1 MSWLTLK
8 KGKQK
13 KKKLQKPKLAV
24 SKRKVLRGTLW
35 LAYAMVLLS

>member
-8 KGKQK
+8 KGKQ

-24 SKRKVLRGTLW
+24 SKRKALRGTLW